1 MRTKN
6 TIKTFL
12 YGIFFTL
19 IIAILGL
26 VKTKILLLCL
36 GDEYVGVYQLF
47 YQIYL
52 YLSIVDGGI
61 GASVT
66 YQLYK
71 PISDNNTKKIN
82 NIIEGSRRYFNN
94 FLI

>member
-1 MRTKN
+1 MLRTKN
-6 TIKTFL
+6 TLKTFL
-12 YGIFFTL
+12 YGIFFTS

-26 VKTKILLLCL
+26 VKTKILLSCL

-71 PISDNNTKKIN
+71 PISSNNTKKKLT
-82 NIIEGSRRYFNN
+82 E
-94 FLI
+94 